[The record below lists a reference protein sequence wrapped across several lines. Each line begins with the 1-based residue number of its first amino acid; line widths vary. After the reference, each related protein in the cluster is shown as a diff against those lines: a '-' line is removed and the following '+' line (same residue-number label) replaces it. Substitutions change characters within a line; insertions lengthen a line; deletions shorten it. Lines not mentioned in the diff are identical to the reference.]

1 MNASQKFINPFLL
14 IAVVASFS
22 SCHSMSTARHLDTK
36 TPAVGTNN
44 STLSSAPSMA
54 DLGAKKS
61 TRVEPLLPKE
71 FLAENKAS
79 LTSGEVTTQNAKATL
94 YTSDSQCQEL
104 IPQKV
109 SVLAQEPVTDAVGKI
124 IQQQDT
130 ADFDLS
136 GYRVSIKKG
145 VATVDLRTAPNSRR
159 QFTSLSSCEQFTLFG
174 SLRKTLVS
182 NTQWN
187 IKKVRFT
194 DRGKEIQ

>member
-1 MNASQKFINPFLL
+1 
-14 IAVVASFS
+14 
-22 SCHSMSTARHLDTK
+22 MSTTRDLDTK
-36 TPAVGTNN
+36 TLKVGTND

-54 DLGAKKS
+54 DLGAKKY

-71 FLAENKAS
+71 FLPENKANS
-79 LTSGEVTTQNAKATL
+79 TSGEVTTQNAKATI
-94 YTSDSQCQEL
+94 YTSDSQCQDL

-109 SVLAQEPVTDAVGKI
+109 SVLAKEPVTDAVGKI
-124 IQQQDT
+124 IQQQET

-194 DRGKEIQ
+194 DRGKEIE

>member
-1 MNASQKFINPFLL
+1 MNASQKFINPFIL
-14 IAVVASFS
+14 IAVVASLS
-22 SCHSMSTARHLDTK
+22 SCHSLSTARHLNTK
-36 TPAVGTNN
+36 TPAVGTTN
-44 STLSSAPSMA
+44 STSSSAPSMA

-61 TRVEPLLPKE
+61 TSVEALLPKE
-71 FLAENKAS
+71 FLPENKAS
-79 LTSGEVTTQNAKATL
+79 STSGEVATPNANATL

-109 SVLAQEPVTDAVGKI
+109 SVLAQQPVTDAVGKI
-124 IQQQDT
+124 LQQQET

-145 VATVDLRTAPNSRR
+145 VATVDLRIAPHSRR

-182 NTQWN
+182 NAQWN